1 VGVLRLFP
9 IAFLLLTLPAL
20 AAMEESDEFHLLFA
34 DIPAVF
40 AAARYWQ
47 PVSQAPAS
55 IDIVT
60 AEQIQ
65 RFGYRTLAEAVNSL
79 PGFQVTYDRG
89 YHRLQTRGF
98 QLPGDYNSRI
108 LLLID
113 GHRVNENLQDYAGIG
128 TDFLLDLDDVE
139 RIEVIRGPGSALYGT
154 SAFFAVVNVIT
165 KSGADLDGVRLG
177 AETGSFAAHEGQLA
191 FGKRFQSGLTVY
203 FSAGRHG
210 SDGRRVLDFPGLEK
224 VREADGQDGR
234 RLFGKIAWH
243 GWTLSGAF
251 MDRDKD
257 TPDFTGT
264 PIPLRANYTDS
275 RAYTDLQGRHRLGPW
290 RTTLRL
296 FWDRYQFRGRYPFPG
311 VTNIDVW
318 HGEWAGAEA
327 ILERTVF
334 QDHHLLLGGEF
345 RGNYLQ
351 RMDNFDRDPKLFWAA
366 NRFHSTFFG
375 FYFQDEWRIG
385 ERLTLHAGLRIDHY
399 SHTDDTP
406 VTPRLGLIYTPFP
419 ETTLKLLY
427 GEAYRAPTAFESRYR
442 CCDGAWIANSTLDPE
457 RVRTLEGVWE
467 QRLGRHLDW
476 RLSSYVYRADD
487 LIASRETDGIT
498 RFDNRGK
505 ATSVGVE
512 ALLRYRYR
520 DLEAQLSYS
529 FQQVEDQDGKRWP
542 DSPRHLVK
550 SRLAVPLWRDKL
562 FGALELN
569 YTGPR
574 PTTLGGRSGDF
585 VQMNLTLSSL
595 ELLPGL
601 RLSASL
607 YNVLDD
613 HYRDPPHPPVIPV
626 EIPQDGRTFRIKAS
640 YQF

>member
-1 VGVLRLFP
+1 MGALRLFP

-20 AAMEESDEFHLLFA
+20 AAMEENDEFALLFA
-34 DIPAVF
+34 DIPTVF
-40 AAARYWQ
+40 AASRHWQ
-47 PVSQAPAS
+47 PVSRAPAA

-60 AEQIQ
+60 ADQIQ
-65 RFGYRTLAEAVNSL
+65 RFGYRTLAEAVSSL

-113 GHRVNENLQDYAGIG
+113 GHRVNENLQDYAGLG

-154 SAFFAVVNVIT
+154 SAFFAVINVIT
-165 KSGADLDGVRLG
+165 KNGSDLDGIRLG
-177 AETGSFAAHEGQLA
+177 AEAGSFAAYEGQLT
-191 FGKRFQSGLTVY
+191 FGKRFQSGLAVY

-224 VREADGQDGR
+224 ARELDGQDGR
-234 RLFGKIAWH
+234 RLFGKITWH

-257 TPDFTGT
+257 IPNFIGSIT
-264 PIPLRANYTDS
+264 PLRANYADS
-275 RAYTDLQGRHRLGPW
+275 RAYADLQGRHRLGPW

-296 FWDRYQFRGRYPFPG
+296 FWDRYQFRGWYPFPSA
-311 VTNIDVW
+311 TNIDLW

-327 ILERTVF
+327 LLERTVF
-334 QDHHLLLGGEF
+334 RDHHLLLGGEF

-351 RMDNFDRDPKLFWAA
+351 RMDNFDRNPKFRWAA

-385 ERLTLHAGLRIDHY
+385 EKLTLHAGLRIDHY

-406 VTPRLGLIYTPFP
+406 ITPRLGIIYTPFP

-476 RLSSYVYRADD
+476 RLSGYAYRADD
-487 LIASRETDGIT
+487 LIASRETAGIT

-512 ALLRYRYR
+512 ALLRYRR
-520 DLEAQLSYS
+520 QDLEAQVSYS
-529 FQQVEDQDGKRWP
+529 FQRVEDQHGRRWP

-595 ELLPGL
+595 DLVPGL

-640 YQF
+640 YRF